1 MDTSSKIAQ
10 KLIGLILLTLALVI
24 PNELLSDRFVNAE
37 PDATALVGKAAP
49 DFSLKDTAG
58 KAWNLKDYKGKVVVL
73 EWFNHGCPFVKKHYD
88 SGNMQKLQKEY
99 KGKGV
104 VWVSVNSSAPGK
116 QGYAEGAAHAALFK
130 EKKAVPSVVLID
142 SDGTV
147 GHLYGAKTT
156 PDMYVIDK
164 SGKLVYSGAIDSKNT
179 FDASDIPSSEN
190 YVKKALDELL
200 GGKAVSTTNTKP
212 YGCSV
217 KYKG

>member
-10 KLIGLILLTLALVI
+10 KLIGLLLFTVALVV
-24 PNELLSDRFVNAE
+24 PNELFSDRFVSAQT
-37 PDATALVGKAAP
+37 DATALVGKAAP

-58 KAWNLKDYKGKVVVL
+58 KTWNLKDQKGKVIVL

-99 KGKGV
+99 TGKGV
-104 VWVSVNSSAPGK
+104 VWVSINSSAPGK
-116 QGYAEGAAHAALFK
+116 QGYAEGAAHAAVFK
-130 EKKAVPSVVLID
+130 EKKAAPSVVLVD

-164 SGKLVYSGAIDSKNT
+164 SGKLVYSGAIDSKST
-179 FDASDIPSSEN
+179 FDAGDIPSSEN
-190 YVKKALDELL
+190 YVKKALDEVL
-200 GGKAVSTTNTKP
+200 GGKTVTTTNTKP